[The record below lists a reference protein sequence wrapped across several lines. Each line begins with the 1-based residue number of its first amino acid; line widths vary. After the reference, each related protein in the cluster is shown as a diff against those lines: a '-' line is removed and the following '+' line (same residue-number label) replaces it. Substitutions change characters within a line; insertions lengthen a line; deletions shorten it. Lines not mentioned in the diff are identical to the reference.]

1 MNTEQ
6 KRLLRYLRSHGLQQK
21 EIADIMGFKGHQSIG
36 YNVRTMR
43 QAFLDKHQAI
53 DSQEGGVKLPLVG
66 QILDP
71 PSPVKLS
78 IKNGHQDHTCPHYC
92 EMAAYA
98 QLEDLPKD
106 QKIAVLLSLLEE
118 VEKE

>member
-1 MNTEQ
+1 MNARQ

-43 QAFLDKHQAI
+43 QGFLDKHQAT
-53 DSQEGGVKLPLVG
+53 DSHEGGVKLPLVG

-71 PSPVKLS
+71 PSPS
-78 IKNGHQDHTCPHYC
+78 QEDMDHSCPTFAAG
-92 EMAAYA
+92 AAYA
-98 QLEDLPKD
+98 QLEDLDKD
-106 QKIAVLLSLLEE
+106 QKIAVLLALLEE

>member
-1 MNTEQ
+1 MNTRQ

-21 EIADIMGFKGHQSIG
+21 EIAEIMGFKGHQSVG

-43 QAFLDKHQAI
+43 QRFIDKHQAN
-53 DSQEGGVKLPLVG
+53 DSHEGGVELPLVG

-71 PSPVKLS
+71 PSPVELTP
-78 IKNGHQDHTCPHYC
+78 KNDHRDHTCPHYC
-92 EMAAYA
+92 QMAAYA
-98 QLEDLPKD
+98 QLEDLPKE

>member
-1 MNTEQ
+1 MNREQ

-21 EIADIMGFKGHQSIG
+21 EIADIMGFKSHQAIG

-43 QAFLDKHQAI
+43 QAFLDKHLAT
-53 DSQEGGVKLPLVG
+53 DSHEGGVKLPLVG

-71 PSPVKLS
+71 PSPVKLTP
-78 IKNGHQDHTCPHYC
+78 KNDHQDHTCPHYC

-98 QLEDLPKD
+98 QLEDLDKD
-106 QKIAVLLSLLEE
+106 QKIAVILSLLEE
-118 VEKE
+118 VEKQ